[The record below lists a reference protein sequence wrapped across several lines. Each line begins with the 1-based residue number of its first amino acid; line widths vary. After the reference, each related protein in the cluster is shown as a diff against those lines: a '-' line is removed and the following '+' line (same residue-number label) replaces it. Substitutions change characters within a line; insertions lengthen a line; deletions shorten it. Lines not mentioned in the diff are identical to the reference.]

1 MPTLMRKTNVVAA
14 VAAFAAAATL
24 GLHAQAGGQQG
35 PPSSA
40 GLIKKGKAPVSNEV
54 LKVKLPKPQEAD
66 LPNGLHLM
74 VLEDHKL
81 PRVSFQMMIPG
92 AGGYYDAPTMTGL
105 SNYTAQMMREGTKT
119 RTSQQISQALET
131 MAATLFVTGSVAG
144 PSAGMSGGALSEHFA
159 DVFDLGSDILLNPS
173 FPAEEWDRLKT
184 RAKAGLIQQR
194 TQPGFLATEMFSKV
208 VYGDHPA
215 SRNSA
220 TPASLDAITRDAMVE
235 AHRTR
240 FVPDHAVIAFAGDIT
255 LADARKLV
263 ETKLGAWKKS
273 GAAKPAVTNPPAA
286 PAAKVYLV
294 TRPSSV
300 QTNLI
305 VGGQSMTRTDPDYI
319 TLTVANRV
327 LGGAMGRLF
336 RHLRE
341 EKGYTYGVGSGF
353 SATRHTGSWQAS
365 TAVRTDVTDPALTDL
380 LNDIASMR
388 DTPVPAD
395 ELMDAKRAIVAG
407 FALSLQTPEQV
418 LNYYLDSWTYELPK
432 DYWDTYPANVMAVTA
447 AQAQAAARKYWDPSR
462 LNIVAVGDGSKIKE
476 ALAKKGELEVYDADG
491 KPIASTVISNR

>member
-1 MPTLMRKTNVVAA
+1 MQTFMRKTNVVAA

-40 GLIKKGKAPVSNEV
+40 GLIKKGKAPVSNDV

-92 AGGYYDAPTMTGL
+92 AGGYYDAPSMTGL

-159 DVFDLGSDILLNPS
+159 DVFDLGADILLNPS

-208 VYGDHPA
+208 IYGDHPA

-273 GAAKPAVTNPPAA
+273 GAAKPEVTNPPAA

-418 LNYYLDSWTYELPK
+418 LNYYLDSWTYALPK

-491 KPIASTVISNR
+491 KPIASTLISNR

>member
-1 MPTLMRKTNVVAA
+1 
-14 VAAFAAAATL
+14 
-24 GLHAQAGGQQG
+24 
-35 PPSSA
+35 
-40 GLIKKGKAPVSNEV
+40 
-54 LKVKLPKPQEAD
+54 
-66 LPNGLHLM
+66 
-74 VLEDHKL
+74 
-81 PRVSFQMMIPG
+81 
-92 AGGYYDAPTMTGL
+92 
-105 SNYTAQMMREGTKT
+105 
-119 RTSQQISQALET
+119 
-131 MAATLFVTGSVAG
+131 
-144 PSAGMSGGALSEHFA
+144 
-159 DVFDLGSDILLNPS
+159 
-173 FPAEEWDRLKT
+173 
-184 RAKAGLIQQR
+184 
-194 TQPGFLATEMFSKV
+194 
-208 VYGDHPA
+208 
-215 SRNSA
+215 
-220 TPASLDAITRDAMVE
+220 
-235 AHRTR
+235 
-240 FVPDHAVIAFAGDIT
+240 
-255 LADARKLV
+255 
-263 ETKLGAWKKS
+263 
-273 GAAKPAVTNPPAA
+273 
-286 PAAKVYLV
+286 
-294 TRPSSV
+294 
-300 QTNLI
+300 
-305 VGGQSMTRTDPDYI
+305 MTRTDPDYI

>member
-184 RAKAGLIQQR
+184 RGK
-194 TQPGFLATEMFSKV
+194 E
-208 VYGDHPA
+208 
-215 SRNSA
+215 
-220 TPASLDAITRDAMVE
+220 
-235 AHRTR
+235 
-240 FVPDHAVIAFAGDIT
+240 PD
-255 LADARKLV
+255 
-263 ETKLGAWKKS
+263 
-273 GAAKPAVTNPPAA
+273 
-286 PAAKVYLV
+286 
-294 TRPSSV
+294 
-300 QTNLI
+300 
-305 VGGQSMTRTDPDYI
+305 
-319 TLTVANRV
+319 
-327 LGGAMGRLF
+327 
-336 RHLRE
+336 
-341 EKGYTYGVGSGF
+341 
-353 SATRHTGSWQAS
+353 
-365 TAVRTDVTDPALTDL
+365 
-380 LNDIASMR
+380 
-388 DTPVPAD
+388 
-395 ELMDAKRAIVAG
+395 
-407 FALSLQTPEQV
+407 
-418 LNYYLDSWTYELPK
+418 
-432 DYWDTYPANVMAVTA
+432 
-447 AQAQAAARKYWDPSR
+447 
-462 LNIVAVGDGSKIKE
+462 
-476 ALAKKGELEVYDADG
+476 
-491 KPIASTVISNR
+491 